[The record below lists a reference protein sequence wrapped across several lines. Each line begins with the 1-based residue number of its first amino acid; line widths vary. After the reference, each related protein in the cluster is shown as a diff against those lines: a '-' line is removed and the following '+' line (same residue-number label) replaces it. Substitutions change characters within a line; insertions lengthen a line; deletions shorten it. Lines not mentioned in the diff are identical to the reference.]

1 MLHRTLSRAKQRD
14 QTFGAGMKIGLW
26 NTEPARHSLFEDAQ
40 GLFTGT
46 VLASLGVML
55 LSKAG
60 LLTGGVAGMAF
71 LLHYAFG
78 WSFGL
83 GFFLINLPFY
93 WLAYKRLGL
102 AFTIKTFLAI
112 GLLALLSEYQPR
124 FLQIGFID
132 PVWAGVLGGLLIGMG
147 MLALFRPRASLGG
160 VGIVALYLQDRFG
173 WRAGLIQLAI
183 DLVIMSLSFLVTSP
197 FIVFCSVIGALA
209 LNFFIAVNHRTD
221 RYIAM

>member
-1 MLHRTLSRAKQRD
+1 MA
-14 QTFGAGMKIGLW
+14 KIGFW

-46 VLASLGVML
+46 VLAALGVML
-55 LSKAG
+55 LAKAG
-60 LLTGGVAGMAF
+60 LITGGVAGMAF

-93 WLAYKRLGL
+93 YLAYKRLGR

-112 GLLALLSEYQPR
+112 GLLALLSEYQPKL
-124 FLQIGFID
+124 LQIGNIN
-132 PVWAGVLGGLLIGMG
+132 PIWAAVLGGLLIGMG
-147 MLALFRPRASLGG
+147 MLALFRHRASLGG
-160 VGIVALYLQDRFG
+160 IGIMALYFQDRFG
-173 WRAGLIQLAI
+173 WRAGFVQLAV
-183 DLVIMSLSFLVTSP
+183 DLVILAVSFLVASP
-197 FIVFCSVIGALA
+197 SIVFCSVIGALA

>member
-1 MLHRTLSRAKQRD
+1 MA
-14 QTFGAGMKIGLW
+14 KIGFW

-55 LSKAG
+55 LAKAG
-60 LLTGGVAGMAF
+60 LITGGVAGMAF

-93 WLAYKRLGL
+93 YLAYKRLGR
-102 AFTIKTFLAI
+102 AFTIKTFVAI
-112 GLLALLSEYQPR
+112 GLLALLTEYQPK
-124 FLQIGFID
+124 LLEIGHIN
-132 PVWAGVLGGLLIGMG
+132 PVWAAVLGGLLIGMG
-147 MLALFRPRASLGG
+147 MLALFRHRASLGG
-160 VGIVALYLQDRFG
+160 VIL
-173 WRAGLIQLAI
+173 
-183 DLVIMSLSFLVTSP
+183 MLSFLVASP

-209 LNFFIAVNHRTD
+209 MNFFIAVNHRTD
-221 RYIAM
+221 RYIAI